1 MTGSAERN
9 GAGEGERT
17 GIWMTGWE
25 KRVWIVV
32 KSENRSTT
40 RIHGHLAYLGSAKAT
55 QRHGAFYSIKTVSY
69 LRAAGL
75 LVW

>member
-17 GIWMTGWE
+17 GIWKMDWE
-25 KRVWIVV
+25 KKVWIVV
-32 KSENRSTT
+32 KSENRSMI
-40 RIHGHLAYLGSAKAT
+40 RIQGHLAYLGSAKAS
-55 QRHGAFYSIKTVSY
+55 QRNGAFYSIKTVSY